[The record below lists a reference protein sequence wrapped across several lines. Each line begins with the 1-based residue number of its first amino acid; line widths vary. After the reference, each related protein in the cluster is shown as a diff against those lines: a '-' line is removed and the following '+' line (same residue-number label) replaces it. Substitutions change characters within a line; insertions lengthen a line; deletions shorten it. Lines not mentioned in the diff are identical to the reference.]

1 MASLEEGNP
10 TVSAVV
16 ELASAEER
24 EAAGAPGL
32 HDNQATATIKT
43 HLTKAGFEVH
53 APFVNSFSI
62 GGTQSLF
69 EEYFGTKLTV
79 DEGLISEVSLES
91 GGRDLPVGA
100 LPDDVRPLVRSISF
114 VSPPSFHDLARK

>member
-1 MASLEEGNP
+1 M
-10 TVSAVV
+10 SAVV
-16 ELASAEER
+16 EMASAEER

-32 HDNQATATIKT
+32 HDNQATATAKT

-53 APFVNSFSI
+53 APFTNSFSI

-79 DEGLISEVSLES
+79 DEALISEVSLES

-100 LPDDVRPLVRSISF
+100 LPDDVRPLVRNISF
-114 VSPPSFHDLARK
+114 VSPPSFHDLTRK

>member
-1 MASLEEGNP
+1 MGSLEEGNP

-16 ELASAEER
+16 TLASAEER

-32 HDNQATATIKT
+32 HDNQATSQVKT

-53 APFVNSFSI
+53 APFVSSFSI

-69 EEYFGTKLTV
+69 EDYFGTKLTV
-79 DEGLISEVSLES
+79 DEGLISEVSLED
-91 GGRDLPVGA
+91 GGRDLPVA
-100 LPDDVRPLVRSISF
+100 PLPDDVRPLVRSIAF
-114 VSPPSFHDLARK
+114 VSPPSFHELTRK

>member
-1 MASLEEGNP
+1 MGSLEEGNP

-16 ELASAEER
+16 ALASAEER
-24 EAAGAPGL
+24 EAAGAPEL
-32 HDNQATATIKT
+32 HDNQATAQVKT

-53 APFVNSFSI
+53 APFHDSFSI

-69 EEYFGTKLTV
+69 EEYFATKLTV

-91 GGRDLPVGA
+91 GGRDLPVEA

-114 VSPPSFHDLARK
+114 VAPPSFHDLARN